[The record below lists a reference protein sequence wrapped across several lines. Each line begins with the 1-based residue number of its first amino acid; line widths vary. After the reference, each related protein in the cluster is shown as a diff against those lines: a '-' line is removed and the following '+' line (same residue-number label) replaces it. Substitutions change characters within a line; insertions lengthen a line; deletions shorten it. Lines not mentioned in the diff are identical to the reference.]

1 MEVSVRYGNTC
12 AAIRDCFAS
21 STRAYLELCEVK
33 DPSVKKEGSV
43 VLSLSLYTGPSK
55 DSRGRAQKRH
65 RLVIGGVG
73 VPELFLTGD
82 TKVML
87 WTHTQVMLV
96 VQIADFITLKIKP
109 DKQSSGAGQSLQGWR
124 DSMKKLENS
133 VKKEETK
140 LNKERTDAL
149 LDEAQHFPAD
159 RERALA
165 SFHLHRAALATAPT
179 LKELKKNVLMEDPN
193 DATKLDRAKEYK
205 SKKATA
211 WVLPFSVWDPVT
223 KIGKL
228 GLALELYFSQVRT
241 LVVVMLILAAL
252 SGRDFYLNVIDAN
265 APTAD
270 DEAGPIARTTLGMR
284 SVHYAMAESGFREM
298 VASVVFI
305 SYLIWLRWWAVR
317 VAENNNEM
325 HVTPADYTIEVT
337 GLPEGISKDEVRKFF
352 QAQTPRDLKEMK
364 GDGAST
370 RFGEAPVVKHISMTY
385 TAVPTLVTQAQK
397 IKSKTLAIKETAA
410 RVIKQKRS
418 KDSLNKQI
426 KDLVQSLM
434 IFRVRQ
440 ALVETQ
446 LAVGESDD
454 FEGPDGTTV
463 AYVTFES
470 AIHARAAVSAPPCHL
485 HNHHH
490 HHHHF
495 HHHFRPPLH
504 HHPPPPPGAP
514 LEVHVGVASHLR
526 RADVRLLGGEEGP
539 ADQGGLPPCVQ
550 ARARADRPAV
560 AARLQSGAR
569 ER

>member
-193 DATKLDRAKEYK
+193 DAMKLDRAKEYK

-385 TAVPTLVTQAQK
+385 TAGRVLDTRSVAHGLIPHPAPPSLQVHRGAHPRHPSAEDQVEDLGDQGDGGPRDQAEALERFAQQADQGPRP
-397 IKSKTLAIKETAA
+397 IADDLPRPPGA
-410 RVIKQKRS
+410 RR
-418 KDSLNKQI
+418 DPARRR
-426 KDLVQSLM
+426 
-434 IFRVRQ
+434 RVRRLRG
-440 ALVETQ
+440 ARRHHRGVRHIR
-446 LAVGESDD
+446 VGD
-454 FEGPDGTTV
+454 PR
-463 AYVTFES
+463 
-470 AIHARAAVSAPPCHL
+470 ARG
-485 HNHHH
+485 
-490 HHHHF
+490 
-495 HHHFRPPLH
+495 
-504 HHPPPPPGAP
+504 GAP

-539 ADQGGLPPCVQ
+539 ADQGGLPPRVQ
-550 ARARADRPAV
+550 ARPRADRPPV

-569 ER
+569 EW

>member
-149 LDEAQHFPAD
+149 LDEAQHFPAN

-193 DATKLDRAKEYK
+193 DASKLDRAKEYK

-252 SGRDFYLNVIDAN
+252 SGRDFYLNVLDAN
-265 APTAD
+265 APTAA

-284 SVHYAMAESGFREM
+284 SAHYAMAESGFREM

-385 TAVPTLVTQAQK
+385 TAGRVSNAGRRLTH
-397 IKSKTLAIKETAA
+397 AA
-410 RVIKQKRS
+410 PQLTPLLIPLSTGTPRCPHWSPKRRRS
-418 KDSLNKQI
+418 SRRRWR
-426 KDLVQSLM
+426 S
-434 IFRVRQ
+434 RR
-440 ALVETQ
+440 
-446 LAVGESDD
+446 
-454 FEGPDGTTV
+454 
-463 AYVTFES
+463 
-470 AIHARAAVSAPPCHL
+470 
-485 HNHHH
+485 
-490 HHHHF
+490 
-495 HHHFRPPLH
+495 RPP
-504 HHPPPPPGAP
+504 A
-514 LEVHVGVASHLR
+514 
-526 RADVRLLGGEEGP
+526 
-539 ADQGGLPPCVQ
+539 
-550 ARARADRPAV
+550 
-560 AARLQSGAR
+560 
-569 ER
+569 

>member
-1 MEVSVRYGNTC
+1 MPTPKKKPLEEGYMEVSVRYGNNC

-149 LDEAQHFPAD
+149 LDEAQHFPAN

-179 LKELKKNVLMEDPN
+179 LKELKKLVVTEDPN
-193 DATKLDRAKEYK
+193 DAMKLDRAKEYK

-252 SGRDFYLNVIDAN
+252 SGRDFYLNVIDATN
-265 APTAD
+265 ASTAD
-270 DEAGPIARTTLGMR
+270 DEFGPIARTTLGMR
-284 SVHYAMAESGFREM
+284 SAHYAMAESGFREM

-397 IKSKTLAIKETAA
+397 IKSKTLAIKET
-410 RVIKQKRS
+410 
-418 KDSLNKQI
+418 
-426 KDLVQSLM
+426 
-434 IFRVRQ
+434 
-440 ALVETQ
+440 
-446 LAVGESDD
+446 
-454 FEGPDGTTV
+454 
-463 AYVTFES
+463 
-470 AIHARAAVSAPPCHL
+470 VSAPPCHHYHL
-485 HNHHH
+485 HHH
-490 HHHHF
+490 HHHSTTLLSSSS
-495 HHHFRPPLH
+495 RPP
-504 HHPPPPPGAP
+504 
-514 LEVHVGVASHLR
+514 ASSSRSAR
-526 RADVRLLGGEEGP
+526 RTA
-539 ADQGGLPPCVQ
+539 
-550 ARARADRPAV
+550 
-560 AARLQSGAR
+560 
-569 ER
+569 

>member
-12 AAIRDCFAS
+12 AAVRDCFAS

-149 LDEAQHFPAD
+149 LDEAQHFPAN

-193 DATKLDRAKEYK
+193 DAMKLDRAKEYK

-241 LVVVMLILAAL
+241 LDAETPPSRLGYILSDAAPRALLVDRQAAERLIRDGPPLTLALVALESGAVVPAAAAL
-252 SGRDFYLNVIDAN
+252 DAARPTYPASCTYLIYTSGSTAAPKAVLGSREGLLARCRHGWTSEPFADGEVCAQKTARAFIDSLW
-265 APTAD
+265 
-270 DEAGPIARTTLGMR
+270 ETLGP
-284 SVHYAMAESGFREM
+284 
-298 VASVVFI
+298 
-305 SYLIWLRWWAVR
+305 L
-317 VAENNNEM
+317 
-325 HVTPADYTIEVT
+325 
-337 GLPEGISKDEVRKFF
+337 
-352 QAQTPRDLKEMK
+352 
-364 GDGAST
+364 GA
-370 RFGEAPVVKHISMTY
+370 G
-385 TAVPTLVTQAQK
+385 VP
-397 IKSKTLAIKETAA
+397 
-410 RVIKQKRS
+410 
-418 KDSLNKQI
+418 
-426 KDLVQSLM
+426 
-434 IFRVRQ
+434 
-440 ALVETQ
+440 
-446 LAVGESDD
+446 
-454 FEGPDGTTV
+454 
-463 AYVTFES
+463 
-470 AIHARAAVSAPPCHL
+470 
-485 HNHHH
+485 
-490 HHHHF
+490 
-495 HHHFRPPLH
+495 
-504 HHPPPPPGAP
+504 
-514 LEVHVGVASHLR
+514 
-526 RADVRLLGGEEGP
+526 LLL
-539 ADQGGLPPCVQ
+539 LPPSL
-550 ARARADRPAV
+550 AR
-560 AARLQSGAR
+560 S
-569 ER
+569 